1 MKNNHEIWM
10 HRAIELAHEAQKQS
24 EVPVGAVVVADEQT
38 IGEGQNQP
46 IALDDPTAHAEIKA
60 IRAAAQN
67 ISNYRLTGA
76 TLYVT
81 LEPCAMCVG
90 AIIHAR
96 IARVVFGTADPK
108 SGALGGAFDLMKGG
122 EFNHHFEIISGVCS
136 AECANLLQE
145 FFSKLR

>member
-1 MKNNHEIWM
+1 M
-10 HRAIELAHEAQKQS
+10 HRAMELAHEAQKHS
-24 EVPVGAVVVADEQT
+24 EVPVGAVVVLDEQI
-38 IGEGQNQP
+38 IGEGQNQS
-46 IALDDPTAHAEIKA
+46 IVLHDPTAHAEIAA
-60 IRAAAQN
+60 IRVAARHT
-67 ISNYRLTGA
+67 SNYRLTGA

-96 IARVVFGTADPK
+96 IGRVVFGAADPK